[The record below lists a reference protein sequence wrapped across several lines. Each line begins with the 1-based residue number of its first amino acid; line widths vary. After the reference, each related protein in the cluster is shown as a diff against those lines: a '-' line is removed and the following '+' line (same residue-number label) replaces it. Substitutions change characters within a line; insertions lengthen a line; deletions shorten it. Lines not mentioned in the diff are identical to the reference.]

1 MSNVET
7 VYCFGYPLF
16 DGCNFKGFR
25 VFVPS
30 EGNFIFPSEYSSIDM
45 VRTIKEVCHIENHV
59 EIKIAKN

>member
-30 EGNFIFPSEYSSIDM
+30 EGNIVFPSEYSSNDM
-45 VRTIKEVCHIENHV
+45 ANAIKEVFHITNPV
-59 EIKIAKN
+59 EIKMAKN